1 MARFPKADVNGF
13 GHPKREGWVCRR
25 SIFPTDLMDGRLLCG
40 EIVLDIT
47 ARRRGQGNVSWMDIC
62 RLSYGE

>member
-1 MARFPKADVNGF
+1 M
-13 GHPKREGWVCRR
+13 CRR

-40 EIVLDIT
+40 EIVLDIM
-47 ARRRGQGNVSWMDIC
+47 ARRRGQGNISWMDIC